1 MGQLIS
7 ALGNYSGI
15 LTLLLMILCVVL
27 LVITLSLQMSMKRL
41 DRKYRSFMKGAD
53 GGSIEKELLKSLK
66 RIDKFAKVQDD
77 YQEELDRIRAVQTQ
91 SLHKYGAVKYDAF
104 DDVGGKLSFV
114 LALLDD
120 NDSGIVLNAV
130 HSKENCF
137 LYVKEILK
145 GESYIM
151 LSDEE
156 IQALRIAKRYGS
168 EELGLD

>member
-1 MGQLIS
+1 MR
-7 ALGNYSGI
+7 
-15 LTLLLMILCVVL
+15 C
-27 LVITLSLQMSMKRL
+27 R
-41 DRKYRSFMKGAD
+41 
-53 GGSIEKELLKSLK
+53 
-66 RIDKFAKVQDD
+66 
-77 YQEELDRIRAVQTQ
+77 Q
-91 SLHKYGAVKYDAF
+91 SLHKYGVVKYDAF

>member
-1 MGQLIS
+1 MEQLIS

-15 LTLLLMILCVVL
+15 LTLLLMVLCVVL

-77 YQEELDRIRAVQTQ
+77 YQEELDRIRAVQAQ
-91 SLHKYGAVKYDAF
+91 SLHKYGVVKYDAF
-104 DDVGGKLSFV
+104 DDVGGKL